1 MKLVDRKTFLGLP
14 KGTVFC
20 KFPLNHE
27 SYADKMP
34 IEIGAPQIKGDS
46 LTNDFY
52 AYTLGE
58 DMMPT
63 EAEGSDDYFKILFE
77 MQKNL
82 NQDVPFGLVGGRDG
96 FFDDENVGFMIFS
109 KTEVQ
114 EMITELSECL
124 KIAYQDETDDLQNN
138 QKNQ

>member
-14 KGTVFC
+14 RGTVFC
-20 KFPLNHE
+20 KFPLNRK
-27 SYADKMP
+27 SYAGKMP
-34 IEIGAPQIKGDS
+34 IKISAPQIKGDS

-52 AYTLGE
+52 VCTLGE
-58 DMMPT
+58 DMMPISS
-63 EAEGSDDYFKILFE
+63 EGSGEYFRVLSE

-82 NQDVPFGLVGGRDG
+82 NQDVPFELVGGRDG
-96 FFDDENVGFMIFS
+96 FFDDENIGFMIFS
-109 KTEVQ
+109 KTEIQ